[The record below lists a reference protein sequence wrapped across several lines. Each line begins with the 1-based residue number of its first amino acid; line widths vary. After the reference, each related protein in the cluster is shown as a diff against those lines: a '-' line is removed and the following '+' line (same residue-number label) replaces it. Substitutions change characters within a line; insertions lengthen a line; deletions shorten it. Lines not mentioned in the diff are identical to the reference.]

1 MKYVFILYIMLF
13 GTLQAGEYKA
23 VFDCSSGD
31 AHYIK
36 TRMWL
41 IDKTM
46 SMIEKR
52 GDKATFAI
60 TLHGSCVPMIS
71 KEFDFIVPDKDIAD
85 IQKAQDYLKDLA
97 LKRGVKIIACAMSL
111 ASNAIDKKDVVDF
124 VKISPNSFIDTIGY
138 QNDGYALMTFK

>member
-1 MKYVFILYIMLF
+1 MKYIFILFFMLF

-46 SMIEKR
+46 TMIEKR
-52 GDKATFAI
+52 GDKANFAI

-71 KEFDFIVPDKDIAD
+71 KEFDFIVPDKDLED
-85 IQKAQDYLKDLA
+85 TQKAHDYLKDLA
-97 LKRGVKIIACAMSL
+97 LKRGVKVIVCAMSL

-124 VKISPNSFIDTIGY
+124 VEISANSFIDTIGY

>member
-1 MKYVFILYIMLF
+1 MKYIFILFFIFLA
-13 GTLQAGEYKA
+13 TLQAKEYKA

-31 AHYIK
+31 ANYIK

-46 SMIEKR
+46 TMVEKR

-71 KEFDFIVPDKDIAD
+71 KEFDFIVPDKDIDD
-85 IQKAQDYLKDLA
+85 IQKAHDYLKDLA
-97 LKRGVKIIACAMSL
+97 TKRGVKVIACAMSL
-111 ASNAIDKKDVVDF
+111 ASNAIDRKDVVDF
-124 VKISPNSFIDTIGY
+124 VEISANSFIDTIGY

>member
-1 MKYVFILYIMLF
+1 MKNIFILFFVLF
-13 GTLQAGEYKA
+13 SSLQAKEYKA
-23 VFDCSSGD
+23 VFDCSSGN

-46 SMIEKR
+46 SMIEER
-52 GDKATFAI
+52 GDKVNFAI

-71 KEFDFIVPDKDIAD
+71 KEFDFIVPDKDLED
-85 IQKAQDYLKDLA
+85 TQKAHDYLKDLA
-97 LKRGVKIIACAMSL
+97 TKRGVKVIVCAMSL
-111 ASNAIDKKDVVDF
+111 ASNAIARKDVVDF
-124 VKISPNSFIDTIGY
+124 VDISPNSFIDTIGL

>member
-1 MKYVFILYIMLF
+1 MKYIFILFFMLF

-31 AHYIK
+31 AQYIK

-41 IDKTM
+41 VDKTM
-46 SMIEKR
+46 TMIEKR

-71 KEFDFIVPDKDIAD
+71 KEFDFIVPDKDVED
-85 IQKAQDYLKDLA
+85 TQKAHDYLKHLA
-97 LKRGVKIIACAMSL
+97 LKRGVKVVVCAMSL
-111 ASNAIDKKDVVDF
+111 ASNAIARKDVVDF
-124 VKISPNSFIDTIGY
+124 VEISPNSFIDTIGL